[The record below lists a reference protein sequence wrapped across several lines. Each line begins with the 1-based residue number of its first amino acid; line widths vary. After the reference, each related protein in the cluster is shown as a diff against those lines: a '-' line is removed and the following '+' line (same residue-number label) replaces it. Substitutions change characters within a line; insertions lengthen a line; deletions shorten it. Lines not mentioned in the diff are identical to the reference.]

1 MVPQATYRT
10 RDLPLTRRLLFQLS
24 YRGKIHFG
32 CAFARV
38 AGMKPRLV
46 PSLRRRWCIQP
57 TKDTSH
63 ASFPRLRHVV
73 LQRHTRN
80 GADSRPR
87 TDDIEFGKL
96 TLCQLSYVRIS
107 VRLAPIQWLARP
119 HGKLLKTPAHWV
131 RWQCDHCLG
140 WMNASLQNK
149 KARYLVDTGPLGFRD
164 LWAVL

>member
-1 MVPQATYRT
+1 MTSPEVQRNKSMVPQATYRT
-10 RDLPLTRRLLFQLS
+10 RDLSLTRRLLFHLS

-32 CAFARV
+32 CTFARV
-38 AGMKPRLV
+38 AGMKPHQVL
-46 PSLRRRWCIQP
+46 SLRRRAGYSP
-57 TKDTSH
+57 THGTSH

-96 TLCQLSYVRIS
+96 TLCQLSYVRIN
-107 VRLAPIQWLARP
+107 VRLAPIQWLVRP

-131 RWQCDHCLG
+131 RWQRDHCLR
-140 WMNASLQNK
+140 WLTAWLQS
-149 KARYLVDTGPLGFRD
+149 VVG
-164 LWAVL
+164 